1 MISKSISDISQ
12 GYHNQLRHIDGLKY
26 TTVVQKQRLIM
37 LRRYSDTASTVMYNY
52 KKSSLFTITWQ
63 NSHTPSQ
70 AELYSASF
78 EKATILNDC
87 YSQTCILN
95 RS

>member
-1 MISKSISDISQ
+1 
-12 GYHNQLRHIDGLKY
+12 
-26 TTVVQKQRLIM
+26 M
-37 LRRYSDTASTVMYNY
+37 LRRYSDTASTVHSNVQLT
-52 KKSSLFTITWQ
+52 KRALCLRLHGKIVT
-63 NSHTPSQ
+63 HQ